1 MAGVRELDT
10 LVKLLVGRQ
19 TGIIFLQGW
28 FNKCIV
34 SNNDVGNS
42 GGSVGPRISQK
53 KKVRM
58 NKKENPWPCVYLRQ
72 CCVRD
77 RFKGRSIYFLLHDP
91 MRARVNAVSCHL
103 SQWTVNR
110 GCMKLIYW
118 ETGITLQYLS
128 FNDYH
133 LNWNTETV

>member
-19 TGIIFLQGW
+19 TGIISLQGW

-53 KKVRM
+53 KS
-58 NKKENPWPCVYLRQ
+58 EN
-72 CCVRD
+72 
-77 RFKGRSIYFLLHDP
+77 
-91 MRARVNAVSCHL
+91 
-103 SQWTVNR
+103 
-110 GCMKLIYW
+110 
-118 ETGITLQYLS
+118 E
-128 FNDYH
+128 
-133 LNWNTETV
+133 